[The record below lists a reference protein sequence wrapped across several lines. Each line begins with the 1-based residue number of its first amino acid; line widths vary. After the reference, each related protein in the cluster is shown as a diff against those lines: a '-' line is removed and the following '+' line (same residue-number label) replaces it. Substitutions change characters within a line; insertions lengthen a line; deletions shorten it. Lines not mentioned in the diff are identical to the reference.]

1 MRNIII
7 KKLHN
12 FIQAKDLVLTAQ
24 INQIFLN
31 HIHEMN
37 KYDNLE
43 LTQHHNNILQTQN
56 PINTQSYQLT
66 QMHNEIPLPKY

>member
-1 MRNIII
+1 
-7 KKLHN
+7 
-12 FIQAKDLVLTAQ
+12 
-24 INQIFLN
+24 
-31 HIHEMN
+31 MN